1 MTKVQIIWILLVQ
14 VLGRQEALSQ
24 QSERH
29 LANPA
34 QGCLLLQT
42 STEGG
47 TGRRRGSDATLP
59 GVNSVKGSSVLLARA
74 VVDQASALRRT
85 PKDASFFDPS
95 FSQGESTF
103 DPDGENSAQEVNIL
117 GQDEVSTLA
126 TIPTAVPANWFPET
140 ESAGAKQAWQT
151 YSENPQEIHSWS
163 SEWQTAQDGSLE
175 QPSSQGGSDLSY
187 LDDLAHMEPAKG
199 ADWFEN
205 EVIQYD
211 EYGRPRAPTDR
222 SDKYYVEWNRTEKSV
237 ALKCAA
243 PGCTANAS
251 LQVFGNTSANEYTM
265 CRMSFMVYAT
275 DFDDQYS
282 RERIEWLVVNG
293 REVLRDFTPMAKGC
307 GHVVNRVSLLSI
319 SNGTGNASASGPP
332 LYPCFQD
339 MAIEEVLIG
348 TDGQLNIS
356 GKITDLVDECPLDGN
371 HFSGIVN
378 VSCFTRPRP
387 QLPMNP
393 EKTTTTTASVD
404 DETIDNATAH
414 FRCEEPG
421 CSARAVL
428 IIDAFANGSKTCKLT
443 VRISQTDFDGDTEQV
458 EWVKVGANTT
468 LKSGLKPGKNPCT
481 EAEAAGQTKANA
493 SNFTLVDAK
502 DVTEMASLGKVTVRV
517 KISDAVDECG
527 IQGRYLLDGVAEL
540 VCSSQ

>member
-1 MTKVQIIWILLVQ
+1 
-14 VLGRQEALSQ
+14 
-24 QSERH
+24 
-29 LANPA
+29 
-34 QGCLLLQT
+34 
-42 STEGG
+42 
-47 TGRRRGSDATLP
+47 
-59 GVNSVKGSSVLLARA
+59 
-74 VVDQASALRRT
+74 
-85 PKDASFFDPS
+85 
-95 FSQGESTF
+95 
-103 DPDGENSAQEVNIL
+103 
-117 GQDEVSTLA
+117 DEVSTLA

-293 REVLRDFTPMAKGC
+293 REAKPIVVSKIGVQTCFGRLR
-307 GHVVNRVSLLSI
+307 
-319 SNGTGNASASGPP
+319 
-332 LYPCFQD
+332 PCCEPGVTAVHQQRYRQR
-339 MAIEEVLIG
+339 LC
-348 TDGQLNIS
+348 L
-356 GKITDLVDECPLDGN
+356 
-371 HFSGIVN
+371 
-378 VSCFTRPRP
+378 R
-387 QLPMNP
+387 
-393 EKTTTTTASVD
+393 TASVSVL
-404 DETIDNATAH
+404 
-414 FRCEEPG
+414 PG
-421 CSARAVL
+421 H
-428 IIDAFANGSKTCKLT
+428 GH
-443 VRISQTDFDGDTEQV
+443 
-458 EWVKVGANTT
+458 
-468 LKSGLKPGKNPCT
+468 
-481 EAEAAGQTKANA
+481 
-493 SNFTLVDAK
+493 
-502 DVTEMASLGKVTVRV
+502 
-517 KISDAVDECG
+517 
-527 IQGRYLLDGVAEL
+527 
-540 VCSSQ
+540 